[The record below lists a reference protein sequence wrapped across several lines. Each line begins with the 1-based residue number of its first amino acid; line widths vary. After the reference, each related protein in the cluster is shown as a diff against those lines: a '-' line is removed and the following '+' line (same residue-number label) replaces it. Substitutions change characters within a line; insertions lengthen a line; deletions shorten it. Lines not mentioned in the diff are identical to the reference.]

1 MWRERDTNHA
11 HFNGQS
17 LLIWV
22 NKRHQESGK
31 KCWGRMLWK
40 SPLSPSAG
48 APARR
53 HKYIEVAHHRSK
65 MRNIREQPGRLGAD
79 EAKRDSPWER
89 PWNLGRPPRPRNRSA
104 AGAAAVLPDIEL
116 RNWPLNKTPRRSV
129 FNKLFYHR
137 LLLQIQHGRRG
148 ENWSAVLRL
157 DPPHF
162 PLLRWRRLQSEIAVR
177 WWNFKRGNIKTICR
191 NWRLRQA
198 IQYFT

>member
-11 HFNGQS
+11 HSNGQS

-53 HKYIEVAHHRSK
+53 HEIYWSGTSSFKKCAIFENS
-65 MRNIREQPGRLGAD
+65 QAD
-79 EAKRDSPWER
+79 WALTKQRDLPWER
-89 PWNLGRPPRPRNRSA
+89 PWNLGRPPRPQNWSA

-129 FNKLFYHR
+129 FNKLFYQR

-177 WWNFKRGNIKTICR
+177 W
-191 NWRLRQA
+191 
-198 IQYFT
+198 